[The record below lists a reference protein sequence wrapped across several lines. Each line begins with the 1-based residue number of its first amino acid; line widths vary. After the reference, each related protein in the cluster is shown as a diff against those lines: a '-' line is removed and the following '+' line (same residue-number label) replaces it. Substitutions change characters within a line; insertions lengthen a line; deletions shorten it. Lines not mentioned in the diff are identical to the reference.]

1 MKIEITKKVIVTELE
16 TVNTDKLTA
25 IKGAYNDIESNSFT
39 VYYKG
44 VEIGDGTLNNRS
56 NYAHVDL
63 NVHNEK
69 LESYLVNAI
78 ESRQIYLD

>member
-1 MKIEITKKVIVTELE
+1 MVKVTELE
-16 TVNTDKLTA
+16 TVNIDKLTA
-25 IKGAYNDIESNSFT
+25 TKGAYNDIESNSFT

-44 VEIGDGTLNNRS
+44 IEIGDGTLNNRS

-78 ESRQIYLD
+78 ENRQIYID